1 MSNGTDP
8 PFRGM
13 LVESAIAKANVENK
27 TAIEKGTNSSLDRME
42 AMVNNTNNTSSL
54 IKNTYNPTGI
64 NNPVQNFQPKSAVS
78 SESQIMRNPQDVKNE
93 EMKQRSRDRDDA
105 KYGSSIIDLPEELQ
119 YDKHGN
125 RLTKKESA
133 ENAAAWD
140 TRAQM
145 NQEKGLFPG
154 GSRTNQYGQSMA
166 TAQGDAKRRFQGGS
180 PIYSFADDL
189 TRSATGS
196 MVEASKKGT
205 WDGGVP
211 NVLGALGKPLSWM
224 GVGEEGVGIGEVAKQ
239 LAWHAPGSGEL
250 MDAYHLGKDIYKG
263 MTGGGFS
270 DAKLSLG
277 ALAVPFASAGDAKNA
292 YRATKQLFK
301 GSSNLTNITGNMSKF
316 SKRTGDI
323 SQNLSRNNPFKI
335 GENVTLNLANRAG
348 LSKGVDMFKTAKD
361 QYKRNILQ
369 QKSIEKQKNE
379 PIAVKTNKN
388 IKPIG

>member
-42 AMVNNTNNTSSL
+42 AMVNNANNTSSV
-54 IKNTYNPTGI
+54 IKNTYDPTGI

-93 EMKQRSRDRDDA
+93 EMKARSN
-105 KYGSSIIDLPEELQ
+105 E
-119 YDKHGN
+119 
-125 RLTKKESA
+125 RLKTLENTKKEKEIA
-133 ENAAAWD
+133 DNRAAYD
-140 TRAQM
+140 TRSDM
-145 NQEKGLFPG
+145 NMEAGLFPD
-154 GSRTNQYGQSMA
+154 GSRTNQYGQSLA

-263 MTGGGFS
+263 VTGGGFS